1 MNQSENIEIE
11 ISEDVDNCYRYDDD
25 ICRYDNSIKTKK

>member
-11 ISEDVDNCYRYDDD
+11 ISEGVDNCNRYDDD
-25 ICRYDNSIKTKK
+25 ICRYDNSIKIKK